1 MINQPAHFS
10 STIASQFIPASLR
23 LVFQSGNKAF
33 AAPKLNGAAIRKP
46 FGFADCIVVVSA
58 N

>member
-1 MINQPAHFS
+1 
-10 STIASQFIPASLR
+10 
-23 LVFQSGNKAF
+23 VFQSGNKAF

-46 FGFADCIVVVSA
+46 FGFADCIVVVST